1 MQAPVMSGTGGP
13 VSQELEASE
22 RRFDG
27 AYNGRRMAASAG
39 VFACRSSRQTHAGT
53 GCTGGKE
60 SNALPHPEPQAAIR
74 CG

>member
-1 MQAPVMSGTGGP
+1 MSGTGGP
-13 VSQELEASE
+13 VSRELAASE

-27 AYNGRRMAASAG
+27 EYNGKRVAALGCISLPKLSEDP
-39 VFACRSSRQTHAGT
+39 CGT

-74 CG
+74 